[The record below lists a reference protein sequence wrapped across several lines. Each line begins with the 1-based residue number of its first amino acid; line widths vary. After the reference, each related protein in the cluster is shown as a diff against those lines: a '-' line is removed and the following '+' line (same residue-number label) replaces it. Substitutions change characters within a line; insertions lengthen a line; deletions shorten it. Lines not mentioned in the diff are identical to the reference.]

1 VNGDIIYRMEHAY
14 KAITIA
20 MKSNLIAMQHV
31 LELAQADFLIRLS
44 MIVLLTA
51 QLDILQILLLLY
63 VFKLVQL
70 PFIMATPLLKLVF
83 WAVLFHTLEIQNQE
97 CALLIVLLIISV
109 MRVPIFALH
118 LALTINLEIQAINF
132 VLTIAR

>member
-1 VNGDIIYRMEHAY
+1 MEHVY
-14 KAITIA
+14 KAITIV

-83 WAVLFHTLEIQNQE
+83 
-97 CALLIVLLIISV
+97 
-109 MRVPIFALH
+109 
-118 LALTINLEIQAINF
+118 
-132 VLTIAR
+132 